1 VIGLKPS
8 ERRALE
14 AEKRAMREAADR
26 EREHEERAKKAERKR
41 SASGADGEQLNAN
54 ADFYKLPEENIEVK
68 GDGHHREGFFQS
80 HVRLI
85 TFIITVTLLLT
96 VIGPWGIDKLVDA
109 TREEILGKDVENKTN
124 LTLSAVVLLSDM
136 GYDMGWSSLEKFN
149 YTDYSFEKE
158 GKTTYLREYEIEG
171 TSLVLR
177 VGGPSL
183 TSSPDYVRLIDYF
196 NGESVDDI
204 RKESITA
211 FIEKYQ

>member
-1 VIGLKPS
+1 MKPS
-8 ERRALE
+8 ERRAME

-26 EREHEERAKKAERKR
+26 EREHEKRANRAERSR
-41 SASGADGEQLNAN
+41 DDDEQINAN
-54 ADFYKLPEENIEVK
+54 ADFYKLAEEEIEVK
-68 GDGHHREGFFQS
+68 GDGHHKEGFFQS

-109 TREEILGKDVENKTN
+109 TREEVFGKDVEDKTS
-124 LTLSAVVLLSDM
+124 LTLSAVVLLSEM

-171 TSLVLR
+171 TTLVLR
-177 VGGPSL
+177 VGGSSL

>member
-1 VIGLKPS
+1 MKPS

-54 ADFYKLPEENIEVK
+54 ADFYKLPEEKIEVK

-109 TREEILGKDVENKTN
+109 TREEVFGKDVEDKTN
-124 LTLSAVVLLSDM
+124 LTLSAVVLLSEM
-136 GYDMGWSSLEKFN
+136 GYDMSWSSLEKFN

>member
-1 VIGLKPS
+1 M
-8 ERRALE
+8 E

-26 EREHEERAKKAERKR
+26 EREHEEKAKR
-41 SASGADGEQLNAN
+41 SERARAVTRNDDEQLNAN
-54 ADFYKLPEENIEVK
+54 ADFYKLPEEEIEVK
-68 GDGHHREGFFQS
+68 GDGYHKEGFFQS

-85 TFIITVTLLLT
+85 TFIVTVTLLLT
-96 VIGPWGIDKLVDA
+96 VVGPWGIDKLVDA
-109 TREEILGKDVENKTN
+109 TREDIFGKDVEDKTT
-124 LTLSAVVLLSDM
+124 LTLSAVVLLSEM

-177 VGGPSL
+177 VGGPNL
-183 TSSPDYVRLIDYF
+183 TSAPDYVRLIDYF
-196 NGESVDDI
+196 NGESIDDI
-204 RKESITA
+204 RKENITA

>member
-1 VIGLKPS
+1 M
-8 ERRALE
+8 E
-14 AEKRAMREAADR
+14 AEKRAMREAA
-26 EREHEERAKKAERKR
+26 EREKELSRKSNKAE
-41 SASGADGEQLNAN
+41 SADGYSDDSDYLN
-54 ADFYKLPEENIEVK
+54 DSYGKLVNEKTEDK

-80 HVRLI
+80 HIRLI

-109 TREEILGKDVENKTN
+109 TREEVFGKDVEDKTN
-124 LTLSAVVLLSDM
+124 LTISAVVLLSDM

-177 VGGPSL
+177 VGGSSL